1 MGKCDNCGKKILYN
15 KYKRYRKQ
23 ILCRE
28 CYDTR
33 LERKKAAKEVLK
45 AQAEA
50 LKIVTPKKRGKKAK
64 KEPKDEEESNVPSVF
79 LDDDDETAKTAE
91 DNRL

>member
-1 MGKCDNCGKKILYN
+1 MGSCSNCKKKILYN

-33 LERKKAAKEVLK
+33 LERKKAKKQALK

-50 LKIVTPKKRGKKAK
+50 LKIETKKDIKNEDSTPLEDINETHEKWAK
-64 KEPKDEEESNVPSVF
+64 
-79 LDDDDETAKTAE
+79 E
-91 DNRL
+91 DNEDDTEKTSEDTR